1 MHESFLNYL
10 IHNVP
15 EYQLYVVKYGSPG
28 LKRVN
33 KMIQGIKLP
42 CDETLLRG
50 TTNKEQAFGLT
61 DEFSSVEGYIKY
73 FRTRMQQIEDELRD
87 SSEQFVKITSFMT
100 NYHGEL
106 LVYYEVQESE
116 HTFKK
121 RLKENERI
129 KTLNALIPLVQAAAE
144 SFQTHTQE
152 RINEQRKLGIKKKME
167 ALQRELNDLDGDDA

>member
-10 IHNVP
+10 NHNVP
-15 EYQLYVVKYGSPG
+15 EYQQYVAKYGSPG

-33 KMIQGIKLP
+33 KMVQGIKLP

-50 TTNKEQAFGLT
+50 TTYKEQTFSMSS
-61 DEFSSVEGYIKY
+61 EFSTVEGYINY
-73 FRTRMQQIEDELRD
+73 FRTRMQEIENELRD
-87 SSEQFVKITSFMT
+87 SVEPFIKISSFQT
-100 NYHGEL
+100 NYRGEL
-106 LVYYEVQESE
+106 VVNYEVQESS

-129 KTLNALIPLVQAAAE
+129 KSLNALIPLVQAASE
-144 SFQTHTQE
+144 CFQNDTQE

-167 ALQRELNDLDGDDA
+167 ALQRELNELDGK